1 MLLWHTKTMQAIRP
15 QSIHLQPECAQVSL
29 AHAQSHYE
37 NFPVASILLPKH
49 LRTAV
54 AVIYRFARLADDIAD
69 EGDVDEAT
77 RLAQLQALKDELLLI
92 EAYIQP
98 NTPFFLTLQ
107 QVIRQHRLP
116 VSLFLDLLDAFSQD
130 VVKTRYA
137 DFNEV
142 LDYCR
147 RSANPIGRL
156 LLHLNQ
162 QASPQHL
169 AWSDNICTALQLIN
183 FYQDVAIDLE
193 KHNGIGRIYISH
205 DELAHAGITE
215 DDLRA
220 QNISP
225 LAMNPQWQALFAQQ
239 LQRAE
244 HLLQQGKPLGK
255 QLKGRFGIEIRMIIA
270 SAERIIG
277 KLHRS
282 QGDVFRHRPTLNK
295 FDGPMIVLKALFKK

>member
-15 QSIHLQPECAQVSL
+15 QSIRLQAERAQVSL
-29 AHAQSHYE
+29 AHAHSHYE

-69 EGDVDEAT
+69 EGEADEAT
-77 RLAQLQALKDELLLI
+77 RLTQLQALKDELLLI

-107 QVIRQHRLP
+107 QVIREHRLP

-137 DFNEV
+137 DFNEA

-162 QASPQHL
+162 QASPQNL
-169 AWSDNICTALQLIN
+169 AWSDDICTALQLIN

-193 KHNGIGRIYISH
+193 KHHGIGRVYISQ

-215 DDLRA
+215 DDLRKQTNTA
-220 QNISP
+220 
-225 LAMNPQWQALFAQQ
+225 QWQALFAQQ

-244 HLLQQGKPLGK
+244 QLLQQGKPLGN
-255 QLKGRFGIEIRMIIA
+255 QLKGRFGLEIRMIIA

-277 KLHRS
+277 KLKHT
-282 QGDVFRHRPTLNK
+282 QGDVFRHRPTLNI
-295 FDGPMIVLKALFKK
+295 FDWPKIVLKALFKK